1 MSPETTQAARMAR
14 AESAARAP
22 MIMISFI
29 FRSPLQHPVEAVSHF
44 LAELDE
50 LRLFRF
56 REQVEQREDM
66 VEGLVLFFVRHGLG
80 PQIRIA
86 CSSVMPGSFPT

>member
-1 MSPETTQAARMAR
+1 
-14 AESAARAP
+14 
-22 MIMISFI
+22 MITISII
-29 FRSPLQHPVEAVSHF
+29 FHSPLQHPVEAVSHF
-44 LAELDE
+44 LAEFDE
-50 LRLFRF
+50 LRLFRC
-56 REQVEQREDM
+56 RDQVEQCENM

>member
-1 MSPETTQAARMAR
+1 MAS
-14 AESAARAP
+14 AENTARAP
-22 MIMISFI
+22 MIAISII
-29 FRSPLQHPVEAVSHF
+29 FHSPLQHPVEAVSHF

-50 LRLFRF
+50 LRLFRC
-56 REQVEQREDM
+56 REQVEQCEDM
-66 VEGLVLFFVRHGLG
+66 VEGLVLLFVRHGLG